1 MKAIEGF
8 LKRGQ
13 QPAPVKFILAIFKHL
28 TDYKVKRDLT
38 ILPQRRIKV
47 NEGLFKSRFCSFYLL
62 KNTH

>member
-13 QPAPVKFILAIFKHL
+13 QPAPVTFILAIFKHL

-47 NEGLFKSRFCSFYLL
+47 VFVASIYLKTL
-62 KNTH
+62 TDYH